1 MSDPLEEIVGS
12 LHTNRWLAHTF
23 LFAHRHR
30 RQPAWFHPQLVEAW
44 ASKTPRAGFE
54 LFRGAAKSTIAEEAM
69 CIMPL
74 HREFNY
80 GVILGETYGKAVE
93 RLMAIA
99 YELETNE
106 KIRTIYGPQRG
117 RIWTQNAIELSN
129 GVLLQAFG
137 RGQNI
142 RGEKNPFGNTRP
154 DFVLADDVED
164 RDSVRTPE
172 ARKATHDWFNH
183 EVIPALEEDSCPV
196 RINGTRMHPEAL
208 VAQLAI
214 DPEWRDHWVRI
225 PMWTVTDGSDT
236 DPENPTITSNWPDK
250 FPQETCRRII
260 RRFVSK
266 HDLDGLNQEYL
277 CRSTEMTTKD
287 FPKEAAT
294 VDVLSSVPSWAP
306 RFVIIDPARKGN
318 LAKKGNART
327 GYLAFAAAGRKVWIL
342 EAFGRYH
349 SVPQIVDETF
359 ALASRHKPVWIS
371 PEADGLEEFLM
382 APYRAEMSRR
392 GVILPLRPV
401 YAPRKEHKDDFI
413 RGMQPF
419 YLSKEIIII
428 GYKNDLGQI
437 VTQSCDD
444 LLAEMDMFPSGT
456 KDVINCMAY
465 IPQVR
470 GGEPVYEDFGPQ
482 HISPND
488 PSETHAGALASY
500 LIFHGDGSA
509 LCGVLAHYGRSG
521 ELTVVQDYILKPDS
535 EDLVPILTVCR
546 SQAHLKVVCTPGLFK
561 PTGGPTVS
569 ILRRNGVAPVMGAEP
584 EVGSLTNRLRMLIK
598 NAPAFQVST
607 DATWSLRALSG
618 GYARAVKGDGTT
630 FEQPSD
636 GPYKLIG
643 EALESLGALTDRV
656 RSDDDSTEL
665 MAYTPDGQA
674 YLSVLPRRR

>member
-1 MSDPLEEIVGS
+1 MTDHLEEIVS
-12 LHTNRWLAHTF
+12 RLHTNRWLAHTY

-30 RQPAWFHPQLVEAW
+30 RKPAWFHPQLVEAW

-54 LFRGAAKSTIAEEAM
+54 LFRGAAKSTIAEEAL
-69 CIMPL
+69 CIMAL
-74 HREFNY
+74 HREFKY
-80 GVILGETYGKAVE
+80 GVILGETHDKAVE
-93 RLMAIA
+93 RLMASA

-106 KIRTIYGPQRG
+106 KIRTIYGSQRG
-117 RIWTQNAIELSN
+117 RVWNQDSIQLSN
-129 GVLLQAFG
+129 GTMLAAFG

-142 RGEKNPFGNTRP
+142 RGEKSPFGNTRP
-154 DFVLADDVED
+154 DFILVDDVED

-172 ARKATHDWFNH
+172 QRKFTQDWFNH
-183 EVIPALEEDSCPV
+183 EVVPALEEDNYPI
-196 RINGTRMHPEAL
+196 RINGTRMHPESFIATMSED
-208 VAQLAI
+208 A
-214 DPEWRDHWVRI
+214 EWRDNWMRI

-294 VDVLSSVPSWAP
+294 VDVLSAVPSWAP

-342 EAFGRYH
+342 EAYGRYH

-359 ALASRHKPVWIS
+359 DLASRHKPVWIA

-382 APYRAEMSRR
+382 APYRGEMSRR

-482 HISPND
+482 HIAASGEEQAP
-488 PSETHAGALASY
+488 GLATY
-500 LIFHGDGSA
+500 LVLHGDGSVLGA
-509 LCGVLAHYGRSG
+509 VLASFGQHS
-521 ELTVVQDYILKPDS
+521 ELVVREDFVLKPSSD
-535 EDLVPILTVCR
+535 EILPILTACQSYPR
-546 SQAHLKVVCTPGLFK
+546 LKVVCTPGLFK

-618 GYARAVKGDGTT
+618 GYARAIKGDGTT

-643 EALESLGALTDRV
+643 EALESLGQLTERV
-656 RSDDDSTEL
+656 QSDDDSTEL